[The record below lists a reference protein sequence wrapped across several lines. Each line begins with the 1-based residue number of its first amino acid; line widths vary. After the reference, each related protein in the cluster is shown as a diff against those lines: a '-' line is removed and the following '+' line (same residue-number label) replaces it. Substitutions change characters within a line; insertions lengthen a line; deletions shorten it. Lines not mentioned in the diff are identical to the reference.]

1 MKIQITS
8 TRQSPVVTAQYATT
22 ATPPAPMWFGILRF
36 VLLQDAP
43 QILQKDIIIIII
55 IKSLCRPL
63 LSPPLHHHHHHHNHH
78 HHHQENVQ
86 PLLFPPLQTP
96 TRLVLF
102 QDHVEKLASVVFK
115 RRKRRFFS
123 SFFVGVKHPWVIN
136 ICKFRLTPAIP

>member
-1 MKIQITS
+1 MEIQITS
-8 TRQSPVVTAQYATT
+8 IRQSPVVTAQYATT

-36 VLLQDAP
+36 VLFQDAP

-55 IKSLCRPL
+55 IIII
-63 LSPPLHHHHHHHNHH
+63 HY
-78 HHHQENVQ
+78 HHQENVQ
-86 PLLFPPLQTP
+86 ALLFPPLQTP

-123 SFFVGVKHPWVIN
+123 SFFVGVKH
-136 ICKFRLTPAIP
+136 RQE